1 MNTINTILIANRG
14 EIARRIIRT
23 CRRLGI
29 RSVAVYSEADREAP
43 YVKEADLALHIGEA
57 AAAKSYLDQDKI
69 LDAARRAGADAIHPG
84 YGFLS
89 ENAAFARSCREAG
102 LIFIGPHP
110 EAIEQMGSKSR
121 AKTIMQEHGVPV
133 IPGYQGEDQSVE
145 RLSTEMERTG
155 FPLLLKAAAG
165 GGGKG
170 MRIVNDPKE
179 MKEAISAAKREA
191 RAAFGDDELIVE
203 RYFPSARHI
212 EFQIFGD
219 QHGNAIHLNERECS
233 IQRRYQK
240 VIEESPSPVLNEA
253 TRQKMGEAAVNAA
266 KAIRYDNAGTVEF
279 IYAGEGEFYFL
290 EVNTRLQ
297 VEHPVTEM
305 ITGLDLVEWQIA
317 VAEGQPLPLKQTD
330 IQTNGYAVEARL
342 YAEDARNSFL
352 PVTGKV
358 HRWQPAE
365 MEGLRYDAAV
375 ESGAEIGIHYDP
387 MIAKI
392 VAHGPDRAAAIRRM
406 RYGLERLVCLG
417 LTTNLP
423 FLCELFAREDF
434 QKGDYDTHFIEQRMD
449 LSTLYDYA
457 EEVYHR
463 AAVAL
468 TLHRWQQRSEKPT
481 PLSALPSGW
490 RNNFY
495 QPQEERYRIV
505 EQDLTMRYRCFE
517 DHFDFF
523 ISDKQIQVKL
533 LNADEDG
540 IRMEIDGRQEYIP
553 IVLGKEWYFLHLP
566 GTGQIIAKAH
576 PRFPE
581 VEGEGIKGGY
591 EAPMPGEV
599 VEILVEA
606 GKSVKAGDSLLVL
619 SSMKMEN
626 RIAAQEDGTVE
637 EIYVRE
643 GQHVEAGILLLK
655 LSNGKNAHQNP
666 ES

>member
-1 MNTINTILIANRG
+1 VNTINNILIANRG

-43 YVKEADLALHIGEA
+43 YVREADLALHIGEA
-57 AAAKSYLDQDKI
+57 AAAKSYLDQNKI

-89 ENAAFARSCREAG
+89 ENAAFARRCQEAG

-121 AKTIMQEHGVPV
+121 AKTIMEKHGVPV

-145 RLSTEMERTG
+145 RLSTEMERIG

-170 MRIVNDPKE
+170 MRIVRKASE
-179 MKEAISAAKREA
+179 MKEAIGAAKREA
-191 RAAFGDDELIVE
+191 RAAFGNDELIVE

-240 VIEESPSPVLNEA
+240 VIEESPSPVLHEA
-253 TRQKMGEAAVNAA
+253 IRQKMGEAAVNAA

-305 ITGLDLVEWQIA
+305 ITGIDLVAWQITIA
-317 VAEGQPLPLKQTD
+317 QGQPLPLEQKD
-330 IQTNGYAVEARL
+330 IQRNGYAVEARL
-342 YAEDARNSFL
+342 YAEDARNNFL
-352 PVTGKV
+352 PVTGTV
-358 HRWQPAE
+358 HRWEPAE

-392 VAHGPDRAAAIRRM
+392 IAHGPDRPAAIRRM
-406 RYGLERLVCLG
+406 RYGLERLICLG

-423 FLCELFAREDF
+423 FLYRLFAREDF
-434 QKGDYDTHFIEQRMD
+434 QKGDYNTHFIEQRMD
-449 LSTLYDYA
+449 LETLYEYP

-468 TLHRWQQRSEKPT
+468 TLYRWRQRSERPT
-481 PLSALPSGW
+481 PLSSLPSGW

-495 QPQEERYRIV
+495 QPQEEKFHIVEKDYTVRYR
-505 EQDLTMRYRCFE
+505 YFE

-523 ISDKQIQVKL
+523 I
-533 LNADEDG
+533 EDAHYSVTLMEGSESG
-540 IRMEIDGRQEYIP
+540 IRLEIDGRQEFISFAK
-553 IVLGKEWYFLHLP
+553 GKEWYFLHLP
-566 GTGQIIAKAH
+566 GAGQIIAKAY

-581 VEGEGIKGGY
+581 VEGEGVKGGY
-591 EAPMPGEV
+591 QAPMPGEV
-599 VEILVEA
+599 IDILVEA
-606 GKSVKAGDSLLVL
+606 GKTVKAGDSLLVL

-626 RIAAQEDGTVE
+626 RIAAEEDGTVE
-637 EIYVRE
+637 EIYVRQ
-643 GQHVEAGILLLK
+643 GQHVEAGVLLVK
-655 LSNGKNAHQNP
+655 ISKEENNGENQ
-666 ES
+666 